1 MIFSRKSS
9 FDLSNKRTLFV
20 SADRATVYQTRGGAI
35 EHAYVFSAD
44 EFGRQQFGRYLEE
57 TAKSPLYVMVDVV
70 EEEYRQDVIPHV
82 RGSDRRSVLER
93 KHARLFRGTKYCH
106 SIIQGREGEGRKD
119 DKVLLTAITNA
130 EIVSSWVDVAAAAKA
145 PVAGI
150 YSLPILSQH
159 MLKKIGA
166 TGNNVLLISMQSGSG
181 LRQTF
186 FRDKQLKISR
196 LAQMPKIG
204 SAPYAAHLMGE
215 LEKLRRYLNSLA
227 LISNDGP
234 LEIYILSHG
243 ELLEELET
251 HCRDTEDEKFF
262 LVDTVDLNRRLGVA
276 DTFNSIYAEPAF
288 SQLLLDVSPK
298 NHYAVDEETKYY
310 SLHRLR
316 GALYAASALILL
328 GGIAWSGFNFLQAVS
343 LKQQALDAAEKADF
357 YQVRYEAAREGL
369 PPTPVEPQQIKTA
382 VEVVERLSHYK
393 SSPLEILT
401 ILSRSLTEHPET
413 QIQRIRWISS
423 LDPTASV
430 DEQARGKI
438 KKTPQTIE
446 ASPEYS
452 HYDIAVVD
460 AQLAEFDGNFR
471 QAIEL
476 VDGLAAK
483 LKAQP
488 NIQSIEVLSYPV
500 DTESGG
506 NLAGIATT
514 NDDKLEAN
522 FSLKIV
528 LGIPDG
534 RKET

>member
-20 SADRATVYQTRGGAI
+20 SADRATVYQTRSGAL
-35 EHAYVFSAD
+35 EHAYVFSSD
-44 EFGRQQFGRYLEE
+44 EFGRQQFARYLEE
-57 TAKSPLYVMVDVV
+57 TTKSPLYVLVDVV

-82 RGSDRRSVLER
+82 RGADRRSVLER

-106 SIIQGREGEGRKD
+106 SIIQGREGDGRKD
-119 DKVLLTAITNA
+119 DKVLLTAITKP
-130 EIVSSWVDVAAAAKA
+130 EIVSSWVEIAASEKV

-166 TGNNVLLISMQSGSG
+166 TGSNVLLISMQSGSG

-186 FRDKQLKISR
+186 FRDGQLKISR
-196 LAQMPKIG
+196 LAQMPKMG
-204 SAPYAAHLMGE
+204 SVPYASHLMGE

-227 LISNDGP
+227 LISRDAP
-234 LEIYILSHG
+234 LQIYILSHG
-243 ELLEELET
+243 ELLEELEN
-251 HCRDTEDEKFF
+251 HCRDTDDEKFF
-262 LVDTVDLNRRLGVA
+262 LVDTIDINKRLGVA
-276 DTFNSIYAEPAF
+276 DSFNSIYAEPAF

-298 NHYAVDEETKYY
+298 NHYAIDDETTYY

-369 PPTPVEPQQIKTA
+369 PPTPVEPHQIKKA
-382 VEVVERLSHYK
+382 VELVERLRHYK
-393 SSPLEILT
+393 SSPLRMMSALGQP
-401 ILSRSLTEHPET
+401 LNEHPQT
-413 QIQRIRWISS
+413 QIDRIRWRSS
-423 LDPTASV
+423 IDPTAPVDDQERANTTETNQSV
-430 DEQARGKI
+430 Q
-438 KKTPQTIE
+438 TSPQF
-446 ASPEYS
+446 S

-460 AQLAEFDGNFR
+460 AYLTEFNGNYR
-471 QAIEL
+471 EAIEV
-476 VDGLAAK
+476 VDDFARILREQTNAH
-483 LKAQP
+483 
-488 NIQSIEVLSYPV
+488 SVEVLRYPL
-500 DTESGG
+500 DTESGA
-506 NLAGIATT
+506 NLTGLAVN
-514 NDDKLEAN
+514 NDAAPEAR
-522 FSLKIV
+522 FSLKII
-528 LGIPDG
+528 LGVPDV